1 MVNMYLLFQ
10 YKLWCCCGYY
20 CTEIPL
26 MSFYN
31 CSSCEMS
38 SYQPNLSSNLI
49 AYTVQINNLDDVFCW
64 TFNVAFEI
72 ELHYVI
78 VFRAV
83 HMHQDFKQ
91 KSSLSNY
98 TMPSLVNNLNIK
110 KSSGF
115 F

>member
-1 MVNMYLLFQ
+1 
-10 YKLWCCCGYY
+10 
-20 CTEIPL
+20 
-26 MSFYN
+26 
-31 CSSCEMS
+31 
-38 SYQPNLSSNLI
+38 
-49 AYTVQINNLDDVFCW
+49 
-64 TFNVAFEI
+64 VAFEI

-110 KSSGF
+110 KSSVF
-115 F
+115 FLIVIKYTT